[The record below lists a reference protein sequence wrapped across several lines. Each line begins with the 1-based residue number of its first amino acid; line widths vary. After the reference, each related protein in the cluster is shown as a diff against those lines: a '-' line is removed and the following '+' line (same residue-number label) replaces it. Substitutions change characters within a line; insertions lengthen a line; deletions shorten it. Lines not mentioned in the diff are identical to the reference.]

1 MEWRSLSIG
10 VWFPFEGS
18 AAGSSHMLGISEL
31 DAARCWS
38 KTDPFR
44 RAST

>member
-10 VWFPFEGS
+10 VWFPCEGS
-18 AAGSSHMLGISEL
+18 VAGSSHIPGISEL
-31 DAARCWS
+31 DAGRCWS

-44 RAST
+44 RDKT